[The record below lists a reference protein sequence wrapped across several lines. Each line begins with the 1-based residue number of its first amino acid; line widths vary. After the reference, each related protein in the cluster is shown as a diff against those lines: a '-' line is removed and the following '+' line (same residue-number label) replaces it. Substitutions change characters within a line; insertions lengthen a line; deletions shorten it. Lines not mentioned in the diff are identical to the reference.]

1 MTEIAAYLASASY
14 VTCLG
19 GPPLANLKYG
29 IIIVPAGEEKL
40 LFGGRPK
47 FEVTEEFIDAVQDAN
62 WDYGR
67 ALRMHDPD
75 KDDEEF
81 LRHRFR
87 DDFESVS
94 AEEFRNV
101 AVRHG
106 KENDGEEMQENGMED
121 EANPSMSSLVE
132 VPPSQRP
139 LRGSRSKK
147 PPLTAPTTIAVS
159 PKENNLVRRVGKSRN
174 GKRCPRQTS

>member
-1 MTEIAAYLASASY
+1 MNEIAAYLANASY
-14 VTCLG
+14 VACLG

-47 FEVTEEFIDAVQDAN
+47 FEITEEFIDAVQDAN
-62 WDYGR
+62 RDYDR
-67 ALRMHDPD
+67 ALRMHYPG

-81 LRHRFR
+81 LLHRSM

-101 AVRHG
+101 DVRHG
-106 KENDGEEMQENGMED
+106 KEDGGEEMQENGMEE

-132 VPPSQRP
+132 EPPSKRP
-139 LRGSRSKK
+139 RRGSRPK
-147 PPLTAPTTIAVS
+147 PPLTAPAPVAIS
-159 PKENNLVRRVGKSRN
+159 PKKTTWSG
-174 GKRCPRQTS
+174 G